1 MHRAGNGDALHLVN
15 VALAAEGEEF
25 HAPGPAD
32 FNFPPIFGEGT
43 FFTKPMLVVVL
54 GTLAIAVLFY
64 LASRRA
70 SLVPAKMQF
79 MGEGVYG
86 FVRNGIVGDSMG
98 REGRPFVP
106 LLTTMFVFIA
116 VMNLAGIIPVL
127 QLPATSKIA
136 IPLFLAMISW
146 VVYNSVGIRRHGF
159 VGYFRNMMFPP
170 GLPKPIYLLLAPLEL
185 LSTVI
190 IRPITLTLRLT
201 LNMFAGHLVLLL
213 TVLGGEYLL
222 VEKGGALAVASVVPF
237 AFSIVLTFF
246 EAFVQVLQAYV
257 FVLLSALYI
266 AGALADEH

>member
-15 VALAAEGEEF
+15 VAQAPEGDEF
-25 HAPGPAD
+25 HAPGPGD
-32 FNFPPIFGEGT
+32 FEFPPLFGEGT

-54 GTLAIAVLFY
+54 GALVVGVVFY

-70 SLVPAKMQF
+70 AMVPAKMQF
-79 MGEGVYG
+79 VGESIYG
-86 FVRNGIVGDSMG
+86 FVRNDIVGDTIG
-98 REGRPFVP
+98 REGRKFVP
-106 LLTTMFVFIA
+106 YLTTLFCFIA
-116 VMNLAGIIPVL
+116 VLNVSGILPVL
-127 QLPATSKIA
+127 QFPATAKIA
-136 IPLFLAMISW
+136 FPLVLAIISW
-146 VVYNSVGIRRHGF
+146 VIFNYVGIKKHGF
-159 VGYFRNMMFPP
+159 YGYFKAMMFPP
-170 GLPKPIYLLLAPLEL
+170 GLPKPICVLLAPLEF

-222 VEKGGALAVASVVPF
+222 VEKGGGFAVLSVVPF